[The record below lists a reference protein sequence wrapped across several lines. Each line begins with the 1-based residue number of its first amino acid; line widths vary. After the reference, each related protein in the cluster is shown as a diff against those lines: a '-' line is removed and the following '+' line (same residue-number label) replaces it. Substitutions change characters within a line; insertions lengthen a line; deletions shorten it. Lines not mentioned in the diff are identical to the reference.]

1 VTDPNRDAWLEWRK
15 GGIGASEVPGI
26 LGLSSFASPWSIWAS
41 KAIPGMPAHET
52 SERQQIGLD
61 LEAAIAT
68 MFHRRTGLYVAG
80 EQTWCTHKTETWARC
95 TVDGFVFEGP
105 VDDVNPGIWRRHD
118 LALLFGG
125 HVGLGNFQAKTD
137 GRFGWP
143 DGIPPGIQ
151 AQCQYELF
159 VTDMPRTWVA
169 VLHAGFKFE
178 VYELER
184 DQADIDYIVGKV
196 RTFWFDHVLPGNPP
210 EIDGSEATTRAIAEV
225 WPDAK
230 PGSPVDLDDIAD
242 RIEQRR
248 KLKEA
253 IKSATAELDVI
264 DNEIKAAMADDEIGC
279 IDGVPVLTYRTITVN
294 RKPQPASTTTYRA
307 LKPATKKDLE
317 NA

>member
-1 VTDPNRDAWLEWRK
+1 MTYPNRDEWLEWRK

-41 KAIPGMPAHET
+41 KAIPGMPAHEMT
-52 SERQQIGLD
+52 ERQQIGLD
-61 LEAAIAT
+61 LEAAIDT

-95 TVDGFVFEGP
+95 TVDGFVYESHREPMDSVEFTP
-105 VDDVNPGIWRRHD
+105 MFVDT
-118 LALLFGG
+118 
-125 HVGLGNFQAKTD
+125 LGNFQAKTD
-137 GRFGWP
+137 GRLGWP

-196 RTFWFDHVLPGNPP
+196 RTFWFDHCLTGNPP
-210 EIDGSEATTRAIAEV
+210 EVDGSAATATAIAEV
-225 WPDAK
+225 WPTEIPGAK
-230 PGSPVDLDDIAD
+230 VDLDELAD

-279 IDGVPVLTYRTITVN
+279 IDGVPVLTYRSVTVN

>member
-1 VTDPNRDAWLEWRK
+1 VVTDPNRDEWLQWRK

-41 KAIPGMPAHET
+41 KAIPGMPVHET

-95 TVDGFVFEGP
+95 TVDGFVFDSIHGAAPPERP
-105 VDDVNPGIWRRHD
+105 IRWAPGID
-118 LALLFGG
+118 AALGI
-125 HVGLGNFQAKTD
+125 FQAKTD

-143 DGIPPGIQ
+143 DGIPPGLQ
-151 AQCQYELF
+151 AQAQWEMY
-159 VTDMPRTWVA
+159 VTGAEREWFA

-184 DQADIDYIVGKV
+184 DQADIDYIVAKV
-196 RTFWFDHVLPGNPP
+196 RTFWFDHCLTGNPP
-210 EIDGSEATTRAIAEV
+210 EIDGSDATTRAIAEV
-225 WPDAK
+225 WPAEIPGAK
-230 PGSPVDLDDIAD
+230 VDLDELAD

>member
-1 VTDPNRDAWLEWRK
+1 VVTDPNRDAWLEWRK

-95 TVDGFVFEGP
+95 TVDGFVFGGGGVE
-105 VDDVNPGIWRRHD
+105 
-118 LALLFGG
+118 FGMG
-125 HVGLGNFQAKTD
+125 SIDEALGNFQAKTD
-137 GRFGWP
+137 GRFAWP
-143 DGIPPGIQ
+143 DGIPEAIW
-151 AQCQYELF
+151 AQCHWEMY
-159 VTDMPRTWVA
+159 VTDAEREWLA
-169 VLHAGFKFE
+169 VLHAGFNFT
-178 VYELER
+178 VYEIER
-184 DQADIDYIVGKV
+184 DQAYLDKIVPQV
-196 RTFWFDHVLPGNPP
+196 REFWFEHCLTGNPP
-210 EIDGSEATTRAIAEV
+210 KIDGSTATATALAEV
-225 WPDAK
+225 WPVEV
-230 PGSPVDLDDIAD
+230 PGTKADLDDLAD

-264 DNEIKAAMADDEIGC
+264 DNEIKAAMADDEIAC
-279 IDGVPVLTYRTITVN
+279 IDGVPVLTYRTVTVN

>member
-1 VTDPNRDAWLEWRK
+1 VTDPNRDEWLAWRK

-26 LGLSSFASPWSIWAS
+26 LGLSSFASPWSIWAQ
-41 KAIPGMPAHET
+41 KAIPNMPAHET

-68 MFHRRTGLYVAG
+68 MFHRRTGLYVSG

-95 TVDGFVFEGP
+95 TVDGFVFE
-105 VDDVNPGIWRRHD
+105 DARRHGRESEGMGD
-118 LALLFGG
+118 L
-125 HVGLGNFQAKTD
+125 LGNFQAKTD
-137 GRFGWP
+137 GRFAWP
-143 DGIPPGIQ
+143 DGIPPSIQ
-151 AQCQYELF
+151 AQCQFEMF
-159 VTDMPRTWVA
+159 VTGAERTWVA

-196 RTFWFDHVLPGNPP
+196 RTFWFDHCLTGNPP
-210 EIDGSEATTRAIAEV
+210 EVDGSDATANAIAEV
-225 WPDAK
+225 WPAEI
-230 PGSPVDLDDIAD
+230 PGTKADLDELAE
-242 RIEQRR
+242 RLEQR
-248 KLKEA
+248 KQLKEA
-253 IKSATAELDVI
+253 IKSATAELGVI

-279 IDGVPVLTYRTITVN
+279 IDGVPVLTYRSVTVN

>member
-1 VTDPNRDAWLEWRK
+1 
-15 GGIGASEVPGI
+15 
-26 LGLSSFASPWSIWAS
+26 
-41 KAIPGMPAHET
+41 
-52 SERQQIGLD
+52 
-61 LEAAIAT
+61 
-68 MFHRRTGLYVAG
+68 
-80 EQTWCTHKTETWARC
+80 
-95 TVDGFVFEGP
+95 
-105 VDDVNPGIWRRHD
+105 
-118 LALLFGG
+118 
-125 HVGLGNFQAKTD
+125 
-137 GRFGWP
+137 
-143 DGIPPGIQ
+143 
-151 AQCQYELF
+151 
-159 VTDMPRTWVA
+159 MPRYWVA

-196 RTFWFDHVLPGNPP
+196 RTFWFDHCLTGNPP
-210 EIDGSEATTRAIAEV
+210 EVDGSAATATAIAEV
-225 WPDAK
+225 WPTEIPGAK
-230 PGSPVDLDDIAD
+230 VDLDDLAD

-279 IDGVPVLTYRTITVN
+279 IDGVPVLTYRSMTVN